1 MHFFSVPLTHFI
13 EISSCGDYVAAMNL
27 AKRHRRGLFRPLL
40 GRLLAGV
47 FAVQVVLTGFCLLSN
62 DAHAM
67 PMAQTNTSQVKEMA
81 EHCSKA
87 ATHEQGHHADGCF
100 HCDDQNLFV
109 KAAPIDFPASS
120 FSFVLLI
127 AMPEFPQWTA
137 SEAIP
142 VGLMPTGPPR
152 STTLLYTT
160 TQRIR
165 V

>member
-1 MHFFSVPLTHFI
+1 
-13 EISSCGDYVAAMNL
+13 MNL

-47 FAVQVVLTGFCLLSN
+47 FAVQIVLTGFCLLSN

-81 EHCSKA
+81 DHCSKA
-87 ATHEQGHHADGCF
+87 ASHEQGHHSNGCF

-109 KAAPIDFPASS
+109 KAVPIDLPS
-120 FSFVLLI
+120 FSSALVLVISIPAL
-127 AMPEFPQWTA
+127 PQWTA
-137 SEAIP
+137 SEALP

-152 STTLLYTT
+152 STTLLYTI

>member
-1 MHFFSVPLTHFI
+1 MWSDLPVTYFI

-27 AKRHRRGLFRPLL
+27 AKRHRRGLFHPLL

-47 FAVQVVLTGFCLLSN
+47 FAVQIVLTGFCLLSN

-67 PMAQTNTSQVKEMA
+67 PMAQANTVKEIA

-109 KAAPIDFPASS
+109 KAAPIDLPAFSS
-120 FSFVLLI
+120 ALVLLI
-127 AMPEFPQWTA
+127 AMPELPRWTA

-152 STTLLYTT
+152 SSTLLYTT